1 MIAPNSLQHRGLM
14 IALWPIALVIIAY
27 RVAIQAAAGGR
38 ADDFSTVYFAIRR
51 HLDGV
56 NVYSEDYSTVDPHYL
71 YNPGATLILS
81 PLGWSTD
88 WTTARMLFICANAVA
103 IIAAIVL
110 LFRLTGR
117 SIRTPWLPLA
127 ISLAFCTESVI
138 NTLLFSNINGLL
150 LLALVSFY
158 ALTHAS
164 KPWAAGLVLG
174 LAIVIKPLFAPLI
187 FIPVVLLRSHWPSLI
202 GAVGVPVIANIIAM
216 RIVTG
221 AGEYFS
227 VVVPYLSQVRDYA
240 NASLR
245 GLTLYFGVHPVVA
258 MALWLLLAA
267 FVGAGLIALFAIR
280 SSNQVVWLLTTG
292 SLLLVGVFVLS
303 SLGQMYYS
311 ILLLPL
317 VATAGMHRS
326 MLHNPLTILA
336 MFLFYFHF
344 RTDDLGVS
352 LWGYL
357 LGTTIGYA
365 GWVLL
370 IVVIATT
377 AVSWL
382 FWEPDRAAALA
393 GRLGDPTFVPA
404 AHSARASSHAGAPH
418 RTHTQPGPSIA
429 HREEQTQ

>member
-1 MIAPNSLQHRGLM
+1 MIAPNSLKHRGHV
-14 IALWPIALVIIAY
+14 IALWPIAVLIVAY
-27 RVAIQAAAGGR
+27 RVAIRAAAG
-38 ADDFSTVYFAIRR
+38 APTDDFSTVYFAIRR

-56 NVYSEDYSTVDPHYL
+56 PVYSEDYSTVDPHYL

-88 WTTARMLFICANAVA
+88 WSTARMLFICANALA

-117 SIRTPWLPLA
+117 SCRTPWLPLA
-127 ISLAFCTESVI
+127 IALAFCTESVI

-150 LLALVSFY
+150 LLALVGFY
-158 ALTHAS
+158 VLTHAS
-164 KPWAAGLVLG
+164 KPWMAGLILG

-187 FIPVVLLRSHWPSLI
+187 FIPVVLVRSHWPSLI
-202 GAVGVPVIANIIAM
+202 GAIGVPVVANAIAM
-216 RIVTG
+216 RVVTG
-221 AGEYFS
+221 AEEYFT
-227 VVVPYLSQVRDYA
+227 VVVPYLGQVRDYA

-245 GLTLYFGVHPVVA
+245 GLTLYFGVHPALA

-267 FVGAGLIALFAIR
+267 FVGAGVLALLAIR
-280 SSNQVVWLLTTG
+280 NSNRIVWLLTTG
-292 SLLLVGVFVLS
+292 SLLLVGVFMLS

-317 VATAGMHRS
+317 VATAGLHRS
-326 MLHNPLTILA
+326 VLHNPLSILA
-336 MFLFYFHF
+336 LFLFYFHF

-357 LGTTIGYA
+357 VGTTIGFT

-370 IVVIATT
+370 IVVIGST

-382 FWEPDRAAALA
+382 VWEPNRAAAVA
-393 GRLGDPTFVPA
+393 GRLGDPTFSPTPRRGKDQPVPA
-404 AHSARASSHAGAPH
+404 
-418 RTHTQPGPSIA
+418 TT
-429 HREEQTQ
+429 